1 MEETRTL
8 VDVGNGVKI
17 TMPCDKLMSAMAQM
31 QAVLDMAKR
40 IQIIRILNR
49 NMPTLHNVLQQQK
62 SRWQIMD

>member
-31 QAVLDMAKR
+31 IWNNLVFIIVLSLLVYQFPMF
-40 IQIIRILNR
+40 
-49 NMPTLHNVLQQQK
+49 
-62 SRWQIMD
+62 